1 MVSSS
6 TTTQFLTGFGGF
18 GERVEE
24 VGIKGVGEIVGVVR
38 DEVLDMGISVVNIS
52 LVDISVVNIVVDG
65 KSVLEIVLLGSE

>member
-1 MVSSS
+1 M
-6 TTTQFLTGFGGF
+6 
-18 GERVEE
+18 EE

-38 DEVLDMGISVVNIS
+38 DEVLDTGISVVNIS